1 LLLSLAAL
9 PQTTRVSVSLPVI
22 ATFVCSQVFDFKLR
36 HMRDDIAA
44 IEASNNSLERQAR
57 HNTALMRL
65 LEQLL
70 GGLGVKRSL
79 AAALEAPDL
88 KLDR

>member
-1 LLLSLAAL
+1 
-9 PQTTRVSVSLPVI
+9 
-22 ATFVCSQVFDFKLR
+22 VFDFKLR

-70 GGLGVKRSL
+70 GGLGVDRGL
-79 AAALEAPDL
+79 AAALESPDL
-88 KLDR
+88 KLDRWGKMPE

>member
-1 LLLSLAAL
+1 LS
-9 PQTTRVSVSLPVI
+9 Q
-22 ATFVCSQVFDFKLR
+22 QVFDFKLR

-57 HNTALMRL
+57 HSAALMRL

-70 GGLGVKRSL
+70 GGLGVDRGL

-88 KLDR
+88 KLDRWVQGLGGSGHRSGEPCPCMT

>member
-1 LLLSLAAL
+1 MPILLLLAVL
-9 PQTTRVSVSLPVI
+9 
-22 ATFVCSQVFDFKLR
+22 QVFDFKLR

-57 HNTALMRL
+57 HNTALSRL

-70 GGLGVKRSL
+70 GGLGVDRHL
-79 AAALEAPDL
+79 TAALEAPDL
-88 KLDR
+88 KLDRCGVQIFCIM